1 MRELIGTGEGEP
13 FLEDAD
19 CETQSQGSMKSPY
32 LKTVEV
38 GGESCSGRSEA
49 GSQEGSGDYQE
60 SAPWTLLRLHGWEG
74 RG

>member
-1 MRELIGTGEGEP
+1 MRELVGTGEGEP

-38 GGESCSGRSEA
+38 GGESCSRE
-49 GSQEGSGDYQE
+49 E
-60 SAPWTLLRLHGWEG
+60 
-74 RG
+74 